1 MCVWA
6 KDGSGMQPVFGNSGL
21 DQAEAEEDGTALIGY
36 SAQDQ
41 SPQQEAERRA
51 LAQRVGSDWN
61 RISSRIAE
69 LYAVGVPENDP
80 RTQQVVEEHYQ
91 WLRHFWTP
99 DRDSYL
105 RLAQMYVNQPK
116 FRKRIERRKP
126 NGIAEYLRDAMT
138 AYAWARL
145 R

>member
-1 MCVWA
+1 
-6 KDGSGMQPVFGNSGL
+6 MQPVFGNSDL

-36 SAQDQ
+36 PAQDQ
-41 SPQQEAERRA
+41 SAQHEDERRA
-51 LAQRVGSDWN
+51 LAGKIGSEWN

-69 LYAVGVPENDP
+69 LFAAGIPENDP
-80 RTQQVVEEHYQ
+80 RTLQVVDEHYQ

-105 RLAQMYVNQPK
+105 RLAQMYVNQNK

-126 NGIAEYLRDAMT
+126 KGMAEYLRDAMT

>member
-1 MCVWA
+1 
-6 KDGSGMQPVFGNSGL
+6 MQPVFGNSGL
-21 DQAEAEEDGTALIGY
+21 DQAEAEEDGTALLGY
-36 SAQDQ
+36 SPQDR
-41 SPQQEAERRA
+41 SPREEAERRA
-51 LAQRVGSDWN
+51 LAQKIGSDWN

-69 LYAVGVPENDP
+69 LFAAGVPENDP
-80 RTQQVVEEHYQ
+80 RTQQVVDEHYR
-91 WLRHFWTP
+91 WLQHFWTP

-126 NGIAEYLRDAMT
+126 NGMAAYLRDAMT